1 MIIRKRPFI
10 NQFIDIFRRALEQDL
25 EPDED
30 FETNYIEKG
39 CDIIEQKAKHLKG
52 AIGDEG

>member
-1 MIIRKRPFI
+1 MIVRKRQFI
-10 NQFIDIFRRALEQDL
+10 NQFIDIFRRALEQNL

-52 AIGDEG
+52 AIEE